1 MELGTGRRNNYLE
14 DYYLKGK
21 GRNDSKNLQEILYI
35 CVSMKEILIM
45 YERQKNTKQVFEQ
58 KSSRFLVQMVVWILK
73 VHGQCI
79 HSSRRGE
86 KGSEQGYRKE
96 Y

>member
-1 MELGTGRRNNYLE
+1 MELGTGRRDNYLE
-14 DYYLKGK
+14 DYYLKEK
-21 GRNDSKNLQEILYI
+21 GRNDSKNLQEIQYI
-35 CVSMKEILIM
+35 CVSIKKILII
-45 YERQKNTKQVFEQ
+45 YERQKIGKQVFEQ
-58 KSSRFLVQMVVWILK
+58 KSSRFIVQMVVWILK

-86 KGSEQGYRKE
+86 KGSEQGYRKA